1 MGAKAS
7 AERDVEAPLDVQR
20 TEAPPVVPESNA
32 APPESPRTT
41 LLIVDPGAEGDAGAV
56 SGDQPQ
62 KDEPDREKRT
72 KKPRAI
78 RRHDDDRVRWVRVA
92 GAGLNDVNGV
102 YHRVAD
108 FDNAEMFKKDAGA
121 AGFFTHKS
129 DDVYIRQ
136 QGVATPNVWV
146 ITLSPDPSS
155 GSDHLYKRE
164 KVKKTDTTPPL
175 MGWVACTAAEGV
187 PAGRAAE
194 LANGLPELEYHNA
207 PPGSTVGKLEWNSS
221 KRGGTSSRGDPT
233 SSLGVS
239 IIGATNLPD
248 TDTPVY
254 DAHCACVVPGNAD
267 ALIES
272 LAASGSKSP
281 EWMFTSPLESWKPND
296 DLHFTVYKD
305 GSNKNEDMT
314 IGEVTLEYDI
324 FRHKGFVGEVPL
336 KLADSDDLDA
346 KLNIC
351 ITMPGQATPCIEIEI
366 KEDPD
371 ANMGIDIAPEWNMGS
386 LSIRK
391 IREGGLVDKWNQD
404 HPAQRVMLRD
414 RIVEVDGKSG
424 TCYDLLSKFTG
435 RTERTRT
442 IKMLIQ
448 RNTSHWLDF

>member
-7 AERDVEAPLDVQR
+7 AEEDV
-20 TEAPPVVPESNA
+20 EAPPVVPESNA
-32 APPESPRTT
+32 AHPESSPTT
-41 LLIVDPGAEGDAGAV
+41 LLIVG
-56 SGDQPQ
+56 
-62 KDEPDREKRT
+62 
-72 KKPRAI
+72 
-78 RRHDDDRVRWVRVA
+78 DDDRVRWVRVA
-92 GAGLNDVNGV
+92 GAGRNDVNGI
-102 YHRVAD
+102 YHQIAD

-121 AGFFTHKS
+121 VGFFTQKPE
-129 DDVYIRQ
+129 DIYIRR

-146 ITLSPDPSS
+146 ITLSPHPSY
-155 GSDHLYKRE
+155 GTGHHLYKRE

-175 MGWVACTAAEGV
+175 MGWVACTAADGV
-187 PAGRAAE
+187 SEGRAAE

-207 PPGSTVGKLEWNSS
+207 PPGSTVGNLEWSSS
-221 KRGGTSSRGDPT
+221 KRGETFSRGDPT
-233 SSLGVS
+233 SSLVVS
-239 IIGATNLPD
+239 IIGATNLPE

-254 DAHCACVVPGNAD
+254 DTHCACMVPGKAD

-272 LAASGSKSP
+272 LAISGSKNP
-281 EWMFTSPLESWKPND
+281 EWMFTSTLERWKPND
-296 DLHFTVYKD
+296 DLRFTVYKD
-305 GSNKNEDMT
+305 GSNKEDDMA
-314 IGEVTLEYDI
+314 IGEITLEYDR

-336 KLADSDDLDA
+336 KLVDSDNPDA

-366 KEDPD
+366 EEGQD
-371 ANMGIDIAPEWNMGS
+371 AKMGIDIAPEWDMGS
-386 LSIRK
+386 LSVRK

-414 RIVEVDGKSG
+414 RIVEIDGKSG

-448 RNTSHWLDF
+448 RNTSH